1 MSTIQIPRERWE
13 EFLSSFSAKYQTRN
27 VTLDFESNE
36 LGPQRLVD
44 RKPLIALEPDI
55 KDDKTI
61 ITVIVGDPEGGE
73 PTALAHEVGK
83 AIALWVKESEEGQ
96 MEALDIETED
106 GRTILQLV

>member
-1 MSTIQIPRERWE
+1 MGKI
-13 EFLSSFSAKYQTRN
+13 LSSFSAKYQTRN

-61 ITVIVGDPEGGE
+61 ITVIVGDPEE
-73 PTALAHEVGK
+73 
-83 AIALWVKESEEGQ
+83 ES
-96 MEALDIETED
+96 
-106 GRTILQLV
+106 LQLLPMRSAKQLRCG